1 MPLVNNRMIISW
13 RTLLLSLLLSIAVGF
28 SGAGELPDRMI
39 AMATGRLGQRAV
51 SGDIVVV
58 GIDDRTLG
66 GMPGGRFSRREHAR
80 VIEAINK
87 AGARRLMVDSYYQN
101 QGRNA
106 ETSELANAV
115 HKMGNRIILGVSTK
129 SVPGTDR
136 LLSIFPDP
144 YIVGE
149 HAQLASIAWEFEFW
163 QVWRVPLMYKAEG
176 RLLPSVSAALA
187 QKRADRPST
196 FRIDLS
202 YDLASITEYS
212 AQDLLT
218 GKVGARELAGKDV
231 IFAGTA
237 STLPDQHYLP
247 GHNLVPGAYIHLIAA
262 ETLKR
267 GNPVDIGWVPGF
279 LFAVAAMLITL
290 LTPLQRQFISVA
302 LGTSILLV
310 AAEVV
315 LSLSLVAASAGSG
328 LFFIAAI
335 SANVSR
341 KRRRTSA
348 QRENPVSGLP
358 NFEALRGQAPFGS
371 ATVIAAK
378 LVNFEDLAAFLP
390 GEGSQQLIDQVARRL
405 TLACHGTQLHH
416 DLDGTFAWLVPY
428 YQHSQIEGHLAGLAA
443 LFNAPLT
450 IGELKIDVA
459 IAFGVNDEF
468 EGSNAQRLAAA
479 LVAAERS
486 IRTRALWTKYTPRQ
500 KDDAGWQLSFHSQL
514 EDALAGGDIWVAFQ
528 PQYQIATGRLV
539 GVEALARWTH
549 PTRGPIP
556 PDEFIV
562 QAEKSQDIYRLT
574 LFVMDQAIRSAAQL
588 RDRGL
593 AINMSVNLSAAL
605 LDHNDLVGTIRV
617 MLTAHHLPPEWLTIE
632 ITETAQ
638 IENSRQARQT
648 LAQLRR
654 AGIRLSIDDY
664 GTGQSNLEYLTEVEA
679 DEIKIDKR
687 FVMTMRDSQRNFEVV
702 KSTIDLAHRLGAV
715 AVAEGIEDAP
725 TMALL
730 EQLGCDVG
738 QGYHLG
744 KPQLFSDLA
753 TSLLTSS
760 HSRLA

>member
-13 RTLLLSLLLSIAVGF
+13 RTLLLSLLLSIVVGF
-28 SGAGELPDRMI
+28 SGAGELPDRII
-39 AMATGRLGQRAV
+39 AMLTSRVAFRDV
-51 SGDIVVV
+51 SGQIVIV
-58 GIDDRTLG
+58 GIDDRSIAQSRG
-66 GMPGGRFSRREHAR
+66 GEFTRHDHAKLIR
-80 VIEAINK
+80 AADR
-87 AGARRLMVDSYYQN
+87 AGVRRLFIDFDYQGADNDGGLDSI
-101 QGRNA
+101 GG
-106 ETSELANAV
+106 AV
-115 HKMGNRIILGVSTK
+115 RAMGKRAILGVATR
-129 SVPGTDR
+129 SVPGTDE
-136 LLSIFPDP
+136 LYTIFPP
-144 YIVGE
+144 
-149 HAQLASIAWEFEFW
+149 ASFGDEAIRASPAWEYQFW
-163 QVWRVPLMYKAEG
+163 QVWDVPLMYQAEG
-176 RLLPSVSAALA
+176 QLLPSFAAVLANKSASS
-187 QKRADRPST
+187 PSS
-196 FRIDLS
+196 FRIDFS
-202 YDLASITEYS
+202 YRTDSIRQYS
-212 AQDLLT
+212 AIDVIS
-218 GKVGARELAGKDV
+218 GKIGERELAGKDV
-231 IFAGTA
+231 IFAATA
-237 STLPDQHYLP
+237 SRSSDRHYLP
-247 GHNLVPGAYIHLIAA
+247 GHDLVPGAYIHLIAG
-262 ETLKR
+262 ETLRR
-267 GNPVDIGWVPGF
+267 GDPKNLGWAPPLALAIALLLPLIMTGKSGRFDITAVGGATALVVIKF
-279 LFAVAAMLITL
+279 L
-290 LTPLQRQFISVA
+290 
-302 LGTSILLV
+302 
-310 AAEVV
+310 
-315 LSLSLVAASAGSG
+315 LSLYLVTVSIGAS
-328 LFFIAAI
+328 LFFIAVVG
-335 SANVSR
+335 ANVAR
-341 KRRRTSA
+341 HRRRQSA

-358 NFEALRGQAPFGS
+358 NFEALRAQPPFGS

-390 GEGSQQLIDQVARRL
+390 GAGSQQLIDQVARRL

-416 DLDGTFAWLVPY
+416 DLDGSFAWLVPY

-479 LVAAERS
+479 LVAAEKS

-744 KPQLFSDLA
+744 KPTLFSDLA
-753 TSLLTSS
+753 SNLLTSQN
-760 HSRLA
+760 SRTA